1 MTDSTAGARL
11 DVVMLAYGKEPWL
24 AEAVDAVFASTGVDV
39 TLTLVDNGSESVAA
53 ITPRPGLRVLKPTE
67 NTGFAGG
74 CNLGAAEAQSDAI
87 AFVNSDAVVTPD
99 ALAKVRA
106 VALEPGVGAAM
117 ASIRYADRLDVVN
130 TSGNPLHLAGLSW
143 AGGNEEPADRHA
155 TRTAVPTL
163 SGCTFVIRADLWREL
178 GGFPTEYFAYHE
190 DTELSVRLWQRGLTP
205 AYVPDAVV
213 GHHYEFSRNDLK
225 FYLLERNRLLTVLTV
240 YRMRTILLLLPV
252 LALTELAMLATA
264 VAGGWLRPKVRG
276 WGWIWRNLGFLRTR
290 RRQLQAERVV
300 GDAALPLTP
309 DFTPSNV
316 EAPPG
321 IGLYNAF
328 VRAWWS
334 LVRRFVR

>member
-1 MTDSTAGARL
+1 MTETPADARL

-39 TLTLVDNGSESVAA
+39 TLTLVDNGSESVAS
-53 ITPRPGLRVLKPTE
+53 ITRRPGLRVVKPAE
-67 NTGFAGG
+67 NTGFSGG
-74 CNLGAAEAQSDAI
+74 CNLGATDAEATAI
-87 AFVNSDAVVTPD
+87 AFVNSDAVVAPD

-117 ASIRYADRLDVVN
+117 ASIRHADRLDVIN
-130 TSGNPLHLAGLSW
+130 TAGNPLHVAGLSW

-155 TRTAVPTL
+155 TRTTVPTL
-163 SGCTFVIRADLWREL
+163 SGCAFVIRADLWREL
-178 GGFPTEYFAYHE
+178 GGFAPEYFAYHE
-190 DTELSVRLWQRGLTP
+190 DTELSLRLWQRGLAP
-205 AYVPDAVV
+205 VYVPDAVV

-225 FYLLERNRLLTVLTV
+225 FYLLERNRLLTVLTL
-240 YRMRTILLLLPV
+240 YRTRTILLLLPV

-290 RRQLQAERVV
+290 RRQLQSERLV

-328 VRAWWS
+328 VRTWWR
-334 LVRRFVR
+334 LVRGLVR